1 MESFDIR
8 ACEEDEFSPPAE
20 TQNVENEDSWGDS
33 QDVVFLSVSQ
43 TLNENPSFKKQIWK
57 IP

>member
-1 MESFDIR
+1 MESMESFDIR
-8 ACEEDEFSPPAE
+8 ACEEDAE